1 MSITP
6 PSPAAIT
13 SKPTDTLNRNTADQ
27 HLPLQSEGELNT
39 TQNGEKRPHSRP
51 TSPHLHLKNL
61 LRSPAAKKRMVT
73 AEATRQQQQQ
83 STADPD
89 NKRAAR
95 VSSDLEEEGTASDD
109 HDAENNDYGMYCHF
123 P

>member
-6 PSPAAIT
+6 SSSGAIT
-13 SKPTDTLNRNTADQ
+13 SKPTDTLDRNAADQ
-27 HLPLQSEGELNT
+27 QLPLQSEGDVNT

-51 TSPHLHLKNL
+51 TSPHLHLKSL
-61 LRSPAAKKRMVT
+61 LRSPVAKKRMVT
-73 AEATRQQQQQ
+73 AAAAATKQQQQQ

-89 NKRAAR
+89 KKKAAR

-109 HDAENNDYGMYCHF
+109 HDAENNDYGM
-123 P
+123 

>member
-6 PSPAAIT
+6 PSPGAIT
-13 SKPTDTLNRNTADQ
+13 SKSTDTLYQNTADQ
-27 HLPLQSEGELNT
+27 QLPLQSEGELNT

-51 TSPHLHLKNL
+51 TSTHLHLKNL

-83 STADPD
+83 QQSTADPD
-89 NKRAAR
+89 NNRAAR

-109 HDAENNDYGMYCHF
+109 HDAENNDYGM
-123 P
+123 

>member
-27 HLPLQSEGELNT
+27 QLPLQSEGELNT

-95 VSSDLEEEGTASDD
+95 VGSDLEEEGTASDD

>member
-6 PSPAAIT
+6 PSSGAIT
-13 SKPTDTLNRNTADQ
+13 SKPTDTLDRNAADQ
-27 HLPLQSEGELNT
+27 QLPLQSEGDVNT

-51 TSPHLHLKNL
+51 TSPHLHLKSL
-61 LRSPAAKKRMVT
+61 LRSPVAKKRMVT
-73 AEATRQQQQQ
+73 AAAASKQQQQQ

-89 NKRAAR
+89 KKKAAR

-109 HDAENNDYGMYCHF
+109 HDAENNDYGM
-123 P
+123 

>member
-1 MSITP
+1 MAITP
-6 PSPAAIT
+6 PSPGAIT
-13 SKPTDTLNRNTADQ
+13 SKPTDTLCRNTADQ
-27 HLPLQSEGELNT
+27 QLPLQSEGELNT

-73 AEATRQQQQQ
+73 AAATKQQQQQ

-109 HDAENNDYGMYCHF
+109 HDAENNDYGM
-123 P
+123 

>member
-13 SKPTDTLNRNTADQ
+13 SKPTDTLYRNTADQ
-27 HLPLQSEGELNT
+27 QLPLQSEGELNT

-73 AEATRQQQQQ
+73 AEAIRQQQQR

-89 NKRAAR
+89 SKRAAR

>member
-13 SKPTDTLNRNTADQ
+13 SKPTDTLYRNTADQ
-27 HLPLQSEGELNT
+27 QLPLQSEGELNT

-83 STADPD
+83 STTDPD

>member
-27 HLPLQSEGELNT
+27 QLPLQSEGELNT

-109 HDAENNDYGMYCHF
+109 HDAENNDYGMHCHF

>member
-27 HLPLQSEGELNT
+27 QLPLQSEGELST

>member
-1 MSITP
+1 
-6 PSPAAIT
+6 
-13 SKPTDTLNRNTADQ
+13 
-27 HLPLQSEGELNT
+27 
-39 TQNGEKRPHSRP
+39 
-51 TSPHLHLKNL
+51 
-61 LRSPAAKKRMVT
+61 MVT
-73 AEATRQQQQQ
+73 AEALRQQQQQ

>member
-6 PSPAAIT
+6 PSPGAIT
-13 SKPTDTLNRNTADQ
+13 SKPTDTLCRNTADQ
-27 HLPLQSEGELNT
+27 QLPLQSEGELNT

-73 AEATRQQQQQ
+73 AAATKQQQQQQ

-109 HDAENNDYGMYCHF
+109 HDAENNDYGM
-123 P
+123 

>member
-6 PSPAAIT
+6 PSPGAIT
-13 SKPTDTLNRNTADQ
+13 SKSTDTLYQNTADQ
-27 HLPLQSEGELNT
+27 QLPLQSEGELNT

-51 TSPHLHLKNL
+51 TSTHLHLKNL
-61 LRSPAAKKRMVT
+61 LRSPTAKKRMVT

-89 NKRAAR
+89 NNRAAR

-109 HDAENNDYGMYCHF
+109 HDAENNDYGM
-123 P
+123 

>member
-6 PSPAAIT
+6 SSSGAIT
-13 SKPTDTLNRNTADQ
+13 SKSTDTLDRNAADQ
-27 HLPLQSEGELNT
+27 QLPLQSEGDVNT

-51 TSPHLHLKNL
+51 TSPHLHLKSL
-61 LRSPAAKKRMVT
+61 LRSPVAKKRMVT
-73 AEATRQQQQQ
+73 AAAAATKQQQQQ

-89 NKRAAR
+89 KKKAAR

-109 HDAENNDYGMYCHF
+109 HDAENNDYGM
-123 P
+123 